1 MDFIVAYSRV
11 PVKSTYSA
19 YRIGKINLNQIQRY
33 TFDRCAV
40 SRTKRP
46 HRLVSIG
53 QIPSLHRTFDFARLA
68 FSYQTDITTLL
79 SLIINVCHSY
89 VKTYFFS
96 CKEYSTQRYSTDA
109 YYRSTLRY
117 T

>member
-11 PVKSTYSA
+11 PVKSTCSA

-46 HRLVSIG
+46 PHRLVSIG
-53 QIPSLHRTFDFARLA
+53 QIPSLHKTFDFVRLA
-68 FSYQTDITTLL
+68 FSYQTDIQRIIMLL
-79 SLIINVCHSY
+79 SLIINVCHP
-89 VKTYFFS
+89 
-96 CKEYSTQRYSTDA
+96 
-109 YYRSTLRY
+109 
-117 T
+117 

>member
-19 YRIGKINLNQIQRY
+19 YRVGKINLNQIQRY

-46 HRLVSIG
+46 PHCLVSIG
-53 QIPSLHRTFDFARLA
+53 QIPALHRTFDFARLA
-68 FSYQTDITTLL
+68 FSYQTDIQGIVTLL
-79 SLIINVCHSY
+79 SLIINAY
-89 VKTYFFS
+89 
-96 CKEYSTQRYSTDA
+96 DA
-109 YYRSTLRY
+109 
-117 T
+117 